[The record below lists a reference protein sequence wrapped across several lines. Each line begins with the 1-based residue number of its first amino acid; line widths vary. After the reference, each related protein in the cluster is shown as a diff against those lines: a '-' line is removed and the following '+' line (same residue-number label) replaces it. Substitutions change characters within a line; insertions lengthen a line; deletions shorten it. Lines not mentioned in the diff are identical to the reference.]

1 MPLAVKYPRN
11 SKEQPLNTI
20 YENRLKKIRQ
30 VMKKKELDTFLVSIE
45 ENRRYLSGYTGED
58 SQFDETAGV
67 LIITDS
73 KLILATDSRFT
84 LQAKKEAPLFDVY
97 QYQKGLAKEL
107 PAILDDLASK
117 RMGFE
122 SKRMSFFQYKEMM
135 DEINSNKLSVEVV
148 PLDNMVENL
157 RLIKDETEI
166 EKTRNALKIAE
177 TVFTDMLNVVKPGM
191 TEKQA
196 AWIMEVKMREAGADS
211 LSFPTICASGPNSA
225 LPHAIPED
233 RMIQNGEPL
242 LFDWGDRLNGYC
254 SDTSRTLFLG
264 KPDDMFTKVYE
275 TVREA
280 QKRAMDA
287 IKPGKAVLRLIKL
300 PGILSTTWGLRTS
313 SDMAW
318 ATEPAWR
325 STKARD

>member
-1 MPLAVKYPRN
+1 M
-11 SKEQPLNTI
+11 NTI

-242 LFDWGDRLNGYC
+242 LFDWGGPAERLLLGYL
-254 SDTSRTLFLG
+254 SNTLFG
-264 KPDDMFTKVYE
+264 KT
-275 TVREA
+275 
-280 QKRAMDA
+280 
-287 IKPGKAVLRLIKL
+287 G
-300 PGILSTTWGLRTS
+300 
-313 SDMAW
+313 
-318 ATEPAWR
+318 
-325 STKARD
+325 